1 MYESLKR
8 EAAEAFEEL
17 CKSGNLKRGNLIVIG
32 GSSSEIRGGYI
43 GKIALMKWV
52 RQLFQP

>member
-8 EAAEAFEEL
+8 EAADAFEEL

-32 GSSSEIRGGYI
+32 GSSSEIRADI
-43 GKIALMKWV
+43 LEKIALMKWV
-52 RQLFQP
+52 RRLFQP